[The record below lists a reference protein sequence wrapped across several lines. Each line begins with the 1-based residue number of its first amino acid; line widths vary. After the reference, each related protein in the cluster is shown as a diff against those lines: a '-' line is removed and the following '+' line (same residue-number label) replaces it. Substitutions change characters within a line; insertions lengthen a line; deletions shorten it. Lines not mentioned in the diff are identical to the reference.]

1 MPPIRAFRTVH
12 HCRLPYPPPSAATD
26 QVKDHT
32 AVTAAALNP
41 ETILAYCRMGPR
53 CRPGRGPGRG
63 AANSLRSPGL
73 PYSMDQCV
81 QRGADTEEDGQ
92 AEQDPYGNSVG
103 RGYRRPELAKSVE
116 RQPLGYP
123 RLEIIER
130 RSRCSS
136 HVPLQAPYR
145 TGSCRQCCFSQRD
158 RSGDGIVLP
167 VYRADVGGRQ
177 DRPRDKE
184 IVDHLE
190 AATDPRVIPDPG
202 MI

>member
-32 AVTAAALNP
+32 AVTAAAIDP
-41 ETILAYCRMGPR
+41 ETILAYWRMGPR

-81 QRGADTEEDGQ
+81 QRGAGTEEDGQ
-92 AEQDPYGNSVG
+92 AEQDPYGNSAG
-103 RGYRRPELAKSVE
+103 RGYRRPERSKRVE

-123 RLEIIER
+123 RLEIIEPT
-130 RSRCSS
+130 SRCRC
-136 HVPLQAPYR
+136 HCPLQ
-145 TGSCRQCCFSQRD
+145 
-158 RSGDGIVLP
+158 
-167 VYRADVGGRQ
+167 
-177 DRPRDKE
+177 RP
-184 IVDHLE
+184 
-190 AATDPRVIPDPG
+190 ARVAICSECG
-202 MI
+202 